1 MSNSSVNDSRSP
13 VGRIGA
19 SSVSSVLLGPLKGAA
34 FWAAIALPFLHLPL
48 LVTGLDSP
56 TTLGAF
62 VALLALNV
70 VALLVGHPHLTD
82 GD

>member
-1 MSNSSVNDSRSP
+1 MSNSINDSRSP
-13 VGRIGA
+13 VGLPGESTLSRA
-19 SSVSSVLLGPLKGAA
+19 LLGRLKGAA

-48 LVTGLDSP
+48 LVTGLDSR

-70 VALLVGHPHLTD
+70 LALVLGHPYGAD
-82 GD
+82 GQ